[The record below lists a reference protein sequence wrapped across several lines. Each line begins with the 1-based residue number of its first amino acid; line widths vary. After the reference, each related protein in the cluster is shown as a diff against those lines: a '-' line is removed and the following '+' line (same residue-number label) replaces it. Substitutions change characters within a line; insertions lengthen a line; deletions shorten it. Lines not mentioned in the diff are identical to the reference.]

1 MKILILGGTEEA
13 RQLAA
18 QLTKM
23 GHAVT
28 TSLAGR
34 TSDPLLPAVR
44 RRRVTQYATRLYHV
58 CWEDGDELR
67 QSLDAQPPYL
77 ELGCL

>member
-34 TSDPLLPAVR
+34 TSDPLLPAGEVR
-44 RRRVTQYATRLYHV
+44 VGGFGGGDGMGNYIISERFDRLVDATH
-58 CWEDGDELR
+58 
-67 QSLDAQPPYL
+67 P
-77 ELGCL
+77 